1 MSVCDLQELG
11 RVRLSETSASRHWGV
26 VLFSA
31 DRRTQS
37 LAPAD
42 ATERSTIPVDPD
54 ARGEAP
60 HGRDP
65 GSPAIDY
72 RRSLRDLR
80 LRAAHAKTRRFGRSM
95 NRQPVPSRAQPFGCA
110 SHNPAASFLFLPLS
124 TVVF

>member
-11 RVRLSETSASRHWGV
+11 RVRLSETLASRHMGV

-31 DRRTQS
+31 DRRTQC

-42 ATERSTIPVDPD
+42 ATERRPFPVDSD
-54 ARGEAP
+54 ARGVTP

-65 GSPAIDY
+65 GSPAIDH

-80 LRAAHAKTRRFGRSM
+80 VRAAHAKTRRFGCSM
-95 NRQPVPSRAQPFGCA
+95 NRLPVPGRAQPFGCVF
-110 SHNPAASFLFLPLS
+110 HNLAASFLFLPLS